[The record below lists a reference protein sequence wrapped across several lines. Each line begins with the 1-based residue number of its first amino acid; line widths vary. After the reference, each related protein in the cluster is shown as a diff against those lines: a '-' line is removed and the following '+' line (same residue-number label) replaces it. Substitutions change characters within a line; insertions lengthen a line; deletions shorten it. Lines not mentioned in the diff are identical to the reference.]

1 MKMMNRNKEDDLKW
15 SRLPPSVCRRINRP
29 FCIHQRAESAKYS
42 LTSHQ
47 MRMMWTILV
56 TSTDFDLT
64 FLFHVKLKF
73 KVVQLCSLT
82 QVPCSFIHQFNQNR
96 PLYWFKSCEIS
107 PCTPI
112 SRFPCCVLLALS
124 WNTNQQMKI
133 QVQISWVGQSTIR
146 QCYCTF
152 KLDIHMTILHQ
163 STVHK
168 VQKSAK
174 EQQLYY
180 RVEKLLA
187 TINAISGIRVGKVT
201 PG

>member
-1 MKMMNRNKEDDLKW
+1 MQ
-15 SRLPPSVCRRINRP
+15 SVQSVMQKIAKLYYVLRSMR
-29 FCIHQRAESAKYS
+29 SA
-42 LTSHQ
+42 
-47 MRMMWTILV
+47 MGLV
-56 TSTDFDLT
+56 QL
-64 FLFHVKLKF
+64 L
-73 KVVQLCSLT
+73 QLCSLT
-82 QVPCSFIHQFNQNR
+82 PVPCSFIHQFNQNR
-96 PLYWFKSCEIS
+96 PLYWFKSCAIS

-133 QVQISWVGQSTIR
+133 QVQISWVGQSFIR

-152 KLDIHMTILHQ
+152 KFDFHRTILHQ
-163 STVHK
+163 STV
-168 VQKSAK
+168 Q
-174 EQQLYY
+174 QQLYY